1 MAAFSFPQNP
11 SNGDTVTNSVTG
23 LTYIFRSLP
32 APGKWEVQM
41 EDSSSDF
48 VDVTG
53 DAMTGPLDIIPA
65 SPILGTSG
73 DASLMVQ
80 SSPFSQAAADQN
92 YVSRVFEAKTNE
104 NYTIFSVRDSDATN
118 LPITQGRITAISCY
132 AADTL
137 IHPTLNSITA
147 DDWPTDGLR
156 AGLRVGGRL
165 TDGSNG
171 DVLTCTYY
179 ETAGTQL
186 QYFGAINT
194 NNSLVTKEYVDNHTG
209 GEYVPLAGV
218 TPMTGPLINNTS
230 GSGDA
235 INVNSG
241 LFKVGTTGVINTK
254 GGISVNSS
262 NASINTGNLNITTGG
277 ANVTGGNVTI
287 KATDNNSNGKLVV
300 QNSSGTSNTTLYP
313 TGNILMGSELSIFGT
328 GEDKVIE
335 AFGAGSNQLV
345 LKVATSSESETAVAR
360 LTLTDAG
367 ARVGGGLVIDGA
379 AGYGGSI
386 GGDLVFPGGTTDLT
400 FFGQSNS
407 SCTIYVGPDNGSAT
421 RQMTIYQDLLYV
433 HASDFE
439 TAGSIAL
446 GQLFPLAVKQH
457 LDLYK
462 LLLLVVTYLL
472 EIHQVKQAACRLIY
486 TTAMSIAV

>member
-1 MAAFSFPQNP
+1 
-11 SNGDTVTNSVTG
+11 
-23 LTYIFRSLP
+23 
-32 APGKWEVQM
+32 
-41 EDSSSDF
+41 
-48 VDVTG
+48 
-53 DAMTGPLDIIPA
+53 MTGPLDIIPA

-80 SSPFSQAAADQN
+80 SSPFSQAAEDQN
-92 YVSRVFEAKTNE
+92 YISRVFEAKTNE
-104 NYTIFSVRDSDATN
+104 SHTIFSVRDSDATN

-147 DDWPTDGLR
+147 DDWPTNGLR

-165 TDGSNG
+165 SDGSNG

-209 GEYVPLAGV
+209 GAYVPLAGV
-218 TPMTGPLINNTS
+218 TPMTGPLINNTP
-230 GSGDA
+230 GGGDA
-235 INVNSG
+235 INVNNG
-241 LFKVGTTGVINTK
+241 LFKVATSGVINTK
-254 GGISVNSS
+254 GGVSVNSS

-328 GEDKVIE
+328 GQDKVIE
-335 AFGAGSNQLV
+335 AFGA
-345 LKVATSSESETAVAR
+345 E
-360 LTLTDAG
+360 
-367 ARVGGGLVIDGA
+367 
-379 AGYGGSI
+379 
-386 GGDLVFPGGTTDLT
+386 
-400 FFGQSNS
+400 
-407 SCTIYVGPDNGSAT
+407 
-421 RQMTIYQDLLYV
+421 
-433 HASDFE
+433 
-439 TAGSIAL
+439 
-446 GQLFPLAVKQH
+446 
-457 LDLYK
+457 
-462 LLLLVVTYLL
+462 
-472 EIHQVKQAACRLIY
+472 
-486 TTAMSIAV
+486 